1 MSQNN
6 KQSSKS
12 ITVLAA
18 KVLNDPKASALE
30 KSLAGSVL
38 SQFGTHNQTG
48 AELQTLASAALKNP
62 SSSETLKKLAGSVVS
77 QSTTDR

>member
-1 MSQNN
+1 MAMNN

-12 ITVLAA
+12 ISLLAS
-18 KVLNDPKASALE
+18 KVLNDPKSSALE

-38 SQFGTHNQTG
+38 SQFGTDNQTG
-48 AELQTLASAALKNP
+48 ANLQKLASAALKNP
-62 SSSETLKKLAGSVVS
+62 GSSDIIKKLAGSVVS